1 MENICRKKNNGEHLK
16 KQLLAE
22 LASNQP
28 VLNLMLNQYQKN
40 ALHWQILIDWSHPMT
55 LSKQMAESLSQCLHF
70 GQVWNYLLQGLASEI
85 YRTD

>member
-40 ALHWQILIDWSHPMT
+40 ALHWQILID
-55 LSKQMAESLSQCLHF
+55 
-70 GQVWNYLLQGLASEI
+70 
-85 YRTD
+85 